1 MAPFFLPNI
10 RFYSVTSLRKYHAI
24 PAHILLRILPEG
36 VVILQSFSGIFNS
49 RRPGVFLDAP
59 CLQLG
64 RHFLSG
70 KGAARSGPIAA
81 LAVGHIRNAAAL
93 RRELGPSTAATF
105 SELLLQA
112 YRAWGEDCVRRVEG
126 PCALIVIDQEHD
138 CLLLSRDRMGEVPF
152 YYSIRGGEVLFGSH
166 PAPLLRLGVLAEVD
180 SSGLCEVFGLG
191 PARTPGKTPYRD
203 LLALEPGHMLTVQ
216 SGRAK
221 VRAYFELTACEHTD
235 SLPDT
240 IEAVR
245 SLLAQA
251 VADAAPLEPAA
262 MLSGGLDSCAL
273 TALLARQTDRPVVT
287 YSVDYEGNEQF
298 FKGGSY
304 QPEQDAPYVELAAQA
319 IGTRHERI
327 VLPVEALAQSLD
339 AAMAARGFPGM
350 ADIDSSLYLF
360 AGEIA
365 KSHRYALSGE
375 CADEVFGGYPW
386 FHREALIHADCFP
399 WSGSLPLRQRILRPE
414 IAQKLHVEEYVRDTY
429 ARELAQ
435 APRLSGECPL
445 DERLRALQAL
455 CFRYFMTNLQERA
468 VCMCNSF
475 DLQVLTPFCDERL
488 VQYVFNVPWSIKNTG
503 GMEKGLLRAAME
515 GVLPD
520 KLRLRRKSPYP
531 KTYHPLYA
539 QAIRGRVQA
548 LLADSQA
555 PLWQLADPQTVRS
568 LAEGPLSPQET
579 PWFGQLMAGPQMLA
593 YLLQVDSWLRRYRVV
608 IV

>member
-1 MAPFFLPNI
+1 MISGSRLARACLSLDGLISIPKKSHFVKPFSNKVTSYFKPLHIALLLSFFLPNI

-24 PAHILLRILPEG
+24 SAHILLRILPEG

-49 RRPGVFLDAP
+49 RHPGVFLDAP

-138 CLLLSRDRMGEVPF
+138 RLLLSRDRMGEVPF
-152 YYSIRGGEVLFGSH
+152 YYSIRSSEVLFGSH

-221 VRAYFELTACEHTD
+221 VRAYFELTAREHTD

-240 IEAVR
+240 VEAVR

-273 TALLARQTDRPVVT
+273 TALLARQSDRPVVT

-327 VLPVEALAQSLD
+327 VLPIPALASRLTRRWRR
-339 AAMAARGFPGM
+339 AASRAWQTSTAR
-350 ADIDSSLYLF
+350 ST
-360 AGEIA
+360 
-365 KSHRYALSGE
+365 
-375 CADEVFGGYPW
+375 
-386 FHREALIHADCFP
+386 
-399 WSGSLPLRQRILRPE
+399 SLPEKSPKV
-414 IAQKLHVEEYVRDTY
+414 IATR
-429 ARELAQ
+429 
-435 APRLSGECPL
+435 C
-445 DERLRALQAL
+445 RA
-455 CFRYFMTNLQERA
+455 
-468 VCMCNSF
+468 
-475 DLQVLTPFCDERL
+475 
-488 VQYVFNVPWSIKNTG
+488 NVPTRCS
-503 GMEKGLLRAAME
+503 A
-515 GVLPD
+515 
-520 KLRLRRKSPYP
+520 
-531 KTYHPLYA
+531 
-539 QAIRGRVQA
+539 AIRGSIVRRSYTPTASPGAVHSRSGSEYCGLKSPKSCTSRNTSA
-548 LLADSQA
+548 TPLPMTLARPRA
-555 PLWQLADPQTVRS
+555 
-568 LAEGPLSPQET
+568 
-579 PWFGQLMAGPQMLA
+579 
-593 YLLQVDSWLRRYRVV
+593 
-608 IV
+608 